1 MTDMS
6 RPEAAPA
13 PEKTATIAPSAA
25 RTMPLA
31 EFIALMA
38 AISAVTALSID
49 AMLPAFPSMAAD
61 MGLVNENRIQLVL
74 ATFAWGMGVGTV
86 FAGPI
91 TDWLGRKRAIT
102 LGFGL
107 YIVAS
112 IGCAMAPSLEW
123 LLVGRFVMGLAAS
136 APRIAGVALIRDL
149 YAGREMARIVSFV
162 MMVFMIVPAMAPLM
176 GEWIMSV
183 GSWRGIFHAY
193 VLFGLGAMIWLNLR
207 QPETLPPERRRPL
220 TVRSV
225 IAGVREVLSE
235 RQIVLCAVAMTLGF
249 GQMFSMLMSSKQL
262 FTETYGQGDNFTKW
276 FALMAVLGACGT
288 FANARLVM
296 RVGMRRIVNW
306 TFGLQALSSAVMLV
320 LAGGGL
326 LPGWAQ
332 FPVFFVWASGLM
344 GVAGLTFGNLNA
356 IAMQYKGNIAGTTA
370 SVISAISTFFG
381 ALIAAAVG
389 QSYDG
394 TVVPLA
400 LATMLCSAVALMVG
414 RRLK

>member
-1 MTDMS
+1 MTDIT
-6 RPEAAPA
+6 RPQAAPA
-13 PEKTATIAPSAA
+13 PDKTATIAPAAA
-25 RTMPLA
+25 RTMPLP

-49 AMLPAFPSMAAD
+49 AMLPAFPAMAAD
-61 MGLVNENRIQLVL
+61 LGLVNENRIQLVL
-74 ATFAWGMGVGTV
+74 ATFAWGMGVGTI
-86 FAGPI
+86 FSGPI

-102 LGFGL
+102 WGFGL
-107 YIVAS
+107 YVLAS
-112 IGCAMAPSLEW
+112 IGCALAPSLEW
-123 LLVGRFVMGLAAS
+123 LLVGRFVMGLGAS

-162 MMVFMIVPAMAPLM
+162 MMVFMIVPAMAPIM

-183 GSWRGIFHAY
+183 GDWRGIFHAY
-193 VLFGLGAMIWLNLR
+193 VLFGLAAALWLNLR

-220 TVRSV
+220 TLRSIV
-225 IAGVREVLSE
+225 AGMREVLSE
-235 RQIVLCAVAMTLGF
+235 RQIVLCAIAMTLGF

-306 TFGLQALSSAVMLV
+306 TFGLQALSSAVLLV
-320 LAGGGL
+320 LILGGL
-326 LPGWAQ
+326 LPDAAQ
-332 FPVFFVWASGLM
+332 FPVFFVWAAGLM

-381 ALIAAAVG
+381 AIIAAAAG
-389 QSYDG
+389 QSFDG

-400 LATMLCSAVALMVG
+400 LASMLCSGLALLITL
-414 RRLK
+414 RLK

>member
-1 MTDMS
+1 MTDMPRS
-6 RPEAAPA
+6 DASATPD
-13 PEKTATIAPSAA
+13 KTATLAPAAA
-25 RTMPLA
+25 RRMPLP

-49 AMLPAFPSMAAD
+49 AMLPAFPEMAAD
-61 MGLVNENRIQLVL
+61 LGLVNENRIQLVL
-74 ATFAWGMGVGTV
+74 AAFAWGMGMGTV

-102 LGFGL
+102 WGFGL
-107 YIVAS
+107 YIVAA
-112 IGCAMAPSLEW
+112 IGCALAPSLEW
-123 LLVGRFVMGLAAS
+123 LLVGRFVMGLGAS

-162 MMVFMIVPAMAPLM
+162 MMVFMIVPAMAPIM
-176 GEWIMSV
+176 GEWIMHAS
-183 GSWRGIFHAY
+183 GWRGIFYAF
-193 VLFGLGAMIWLNLR
+193 VLFGLAAMLWLNLR

-220 TVRSV
+220 TARSV
-225 IAGVREVLSE
+225 VGGIREVLSE
-235 RQIVLCAVAMTLGF
+235 RQIVLCAMAMTLGF
-249 GQMFSMLMSSKQL
+249 GQMFSMLMSAKQL

-296 RVGMRRIVNW
+296 RLGMRRIVNW
-306 TFGLQALSSAVMLV
+306 TYGMQAVSAALMLV
-320 LAGGGL
+320 LVKGGL
-326 LPGWAQ
+326 LPDWAQ
-332 FPVFFVWASGLM
+332 FPVFFIWASGLM

-381 ALIAAAVG
+381 AMIAAVAG
-389 QSYDG
+389 LSYDG

-400 LATMLCSAVALMVG
+400 LASMLCSGAALLIT

>member
-1 MTDMS
+1 MTETTDT
-6 RPEAAPA
+6 APA
-13 PEKTATIAPSAA
+13 PDKTATIAPASAHKL
-25 RTMPLA
+25 PLA

-49 AMLPAFPSMAAD
+49 AMLPAFPAMAAD
-61 MGLVNENRIQLVL
+61 LRLVNENHIQLVL
-74 ATFAWGMGVGTV
+74 AAFAWGMGLGTV

-91 TDWLGRKRAIT
+91 ADWLGRKRTIT
-102 LGFGL
+102 LGFCL

-112 IGCAMAPSLEW
+112 IGCAVAPSLEW
-123 LLVGRFVMGLAAS
+123 LLLGRFVMGVAAS

-162 MMVFMIVPAMAPLM
+162 MMVFMLVPAMAPIM
-176 GEWIMSV
+176 GEWIMSIS
-183 GSWRGIFHAY
+183 SWRGIFHAY
-193 VLFGLGAMIWLNLR
+193 VLFGLAAMAWLNLR
-207 QPETLPPERRRPL
+207 QPETLPPARRRAL
-220 TVRSV
+220 TARLIV
-225 IAGVREVLSE
+225 AGVREVLSE
-235 RQIVLCAVAMTLGF
+235 RQIVLCAIAMTLGF

-276 FALMAVLGACGT
+276 FALMAVLAGCAT

-296 RVGMRRIVNW
+296 RLGMRHIVNW
-306 TFGLQALSSAVMLV
+306 TYGAQALSSVVMLV
-320 LAGGGL
+320 LILGGL
-326 LPGWAQ
+326 LPDWAQ

-381 ALIAAAVG
+381 AMIAAAAG

-394 TVVPLA
+394 TVVPLVVASLVCSTAA
-400 LATMLCSAVALMVG
+400 LLLT

>member
-1 MTDMS
+1 MTDMT
-6 RPEAAPA
+6 RPEAAVA
-13 PEKTATIAPSAA
+13 PEKTATVAPVAA

-61 MGLVNENRIQLVL
+61 LGLVNENRIQLVL

-102 LGFGL
+102 WGFGL
-107 YIVAS
+107 YILAS

-123 LLVGRFVMGLAAS
+123 LLVGRFFMGLGAS
-136 APRIAGVALIRDL
+136 APRIAAVALIRDL

-176 GEWIMSV
+176 GEWIMSI

-193 VLFGLGAMIWLNLR
+193 VLFGLAAMIWLNVR
-207 QPETLPPERRRPL
+207 QPETLPPDRRRPL
-220 TVRSV
+220 TVRSI

-235 RQIVLCAVAMTLGF
+235 RQIVLCAIAMTLGF

-276 FALMAVLGACGT
+276 FALMAVLSAAGT
-288 FANARLVM
+288 LINARLVM

-306 TFGLQALSSAVMLV
+306 TFGLQALSSAVLLV
-320 LAGGGL
+320 LVAGGV
-326 LPGWAQ
+326 LPDWAQ

-381 ALIAAAVG
+381 AMIAAAAG

-400 LATMLCSAVALMVG
+400 VASLLCSALALMVG